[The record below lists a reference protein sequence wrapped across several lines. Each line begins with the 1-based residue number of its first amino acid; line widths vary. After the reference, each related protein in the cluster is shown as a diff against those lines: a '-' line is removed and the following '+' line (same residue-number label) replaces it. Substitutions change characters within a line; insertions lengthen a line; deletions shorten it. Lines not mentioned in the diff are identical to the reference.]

1 MARLLI
7 SAAHKSSGK
16 TTITLGLCAALR
28 RRGLTVQ
35 PFKKGPDY
43 IDPMWL
49 SRAAAQPCHNLDF
62 QTQSETEIR
71 DTFTRYPADVRII
84 EGNMGLF
91 DSIDVEGRHSNAA
104 LAALLQTPVVLV
116 VNVLGMTRS
125 VVPIILGYQHFD
137 PSIRIAGVILNSV
150 AGKRHEERLREVFAR
165 YIDIP
170 LLGCI
175 HRDPE
180 LAISERHLGLVP
192 SNEAVE
198 VDTKLDYIAAA
209 IERQV
214 DLDQLLALA
223 RDIAPLVTPEPS
235 AGISIHPAAIP
246 PGSPHGGHPLGKT
259 PPPPPPRPEGGGTK
273 VRIGIA
279 RDAAFGFYYP
289 GDLERLQEAGAEL
302 VPFDTLRDPH
312 LPAVDGLFIGGGFPE
327 THMAALEANAGLRQ
341 DIHAAIEAGLP
352 TYAECG
358 GLMYLARSIR
368 WGDQRCAMVGIIPGD
383 IVMYEKPQGRGY
395 VQLRETGHNP
405 WPGAGAPAE
414 FFAHEFHYSML
425 ENLSPGLTYA
435 YDMLRGTGVDGR
447 HDGIVYRNLVANY
460 VHLRDVEGYHWTRRF
475 VDFVRLCSR
484 RQREAGIA

>member
-28 RRGLTVQ
+28 RRGFAVQ

-49 SRAAAQPCHNLDF
+49 SRAAGRPCHNLDF
-62 QTQSETEIR
+62 QTQSETEIH
-71 DTFTRYPADVRII
+71 DTFARYTADLRII

-104 LAALLQTPVVLV
+104 LAALLQTPVILV

-125 VVPIILGYQHFD
+125 VVPIILGYENFD

-175 HRDPE
+175 HRDPQ

-192 SNEAVE
+192 SNEAVA
-198 VDTKLDYIAAA
+198 VDGKLDYIAAA
-209 IERQV
+209 IARQV
-214 DLDQLLALA
+214 DLDRLMAIA
-223 RDIAPLVTPEPS
+223 RSVPPLPAPES
-235 AGISIHPAAIP
+235 P
-246 PGSPHGGHPLGKT
+246 PFS
-259 PPPPPPRPEGGGTK
+259 PRPESGGRK

-289 GDLERLQEAGAEL
+289 GDLERLEEAGADL
-302 VPFDTLRDPH
+302 VPFDALHDTQ
-312 LPAVDGLFIGGGFPE
+312 LPVVDGLFIGGGFPE
-327 THMAALEANAGLRQ
+327 THMDALAANSGLREA
-341 DIHAAIEAGLP
+341 IREAIEGGMPA
-352 TYAECG
+352 YAECG

-368 WGDQRCAMVGIIPGD
+368 WGERSAAMVGIIPGD
-383 IVMYEKPQGRGY
+383 VVMYEKPQGRGY
-395 VQLRETGHNP
+395 VRLRETGANP
-405 WPGAGAPAE
+405 WPREGIPAE
-414 FFAHEFHYSML
+414 FDAHEFHYSML
-425 ENLSPGLTYA
+425 ENLSSGLTYA
-435 YDMLRGTGVDGR
+435 YDMLRGTGIDGR

-460 VHLRDVEGYHWTRRF
+460 VHLRDVDGYHWTRRF
-475 VDFVRLCSR
+475 VNFVRQCAAR
-484 RQREAGIA
+484 PGKTGMD

>member
-28 RRGLTVQ
+28 RRGLAVQ

-49 SRAAAQPCHNLDF
+49 SRAAANPCHNLDF
-62 QTQSETEIR
+62 QTQSETEIH
-71 DTFTRYPADVRII
+71 DTFARYAADVRII

-104 LAALLQTPVVLV
+104 LAALLQTPVILV

-125 VVPIILGYQHFD
+125 VAPIILGYQSFD

-198 VDTKLDYIAAA
+198 VDGKLDYIADA
-209 IERQV
+209 IARQV
-214 DLDQLLALA
+214 DLEQLMAIARSAPPLAAESSEGKATL
-223 RDIAPLVTPEPS
+223 P
-235 AGISIHPAAIP
+235 PA
-246 PGSPHGGHPLGKT
+246 
-259 PPPPPPRPEGGGTK
+259 PRPGGGGMK

-289 GDLERLQEAGAEL
+289 GDLERLEEAGAEL
-302 VPFDTLRDPH
+302 VPFDTLRDRQ

-327 THMAALEANAGLRQ
+327 THMEALEANSGLRSA
-341 DIHAAIEAGLP
+341 IHDAIEGGLP

-368 WGDQRCAMVGIIPGD
+368 WGERRCAMVGIIPGD

-395 VQLRETGHNP
+395 VRLRESGHNP

-414 FFAHEFHYSML
+414 FYAHEFHYSML
-425 ENLSPGLTYA
+425 ENLSSGLTYA
-435 YDMLRGTGVDGR
+435 YDMVRGTGIDGR

-460 VHLRDVEGYHWTRRF
+460 VHLRDVDGYHWTRRF
-475 VDFVRLCSR
+475 VDFVRQCATR
-484 RQREAGIA
+484 PRETGTA

>member
-28 RRGLTVQ
+28 RRGLAVQ

-214 DLDQLLALA
+214 DLEQLMAIA
-223 RDIAPLVTPEPS
+223 RSAPVL
-235 AGISIHPAAIP
+235 PAA
-246 PGSPHGGHPLGKT
+246 LGAT
-259 PPPPPPRPEGGGTK
+259 APVPSRHSG

-341 DIHAAIEAGLP
+341 EIHAAIEAGLP
-352 TYAECG
+352 AYAECG

-475 VDFVRLCSR
+475 VDFVRQCSR
-484 RQREAGIA
+484 RQREAGTA

>member
-28 RRGLTVQ
+28 RRGLAVQ

-49 SRAAAQPCHNLDF
+49 SRAAARPCHNLDF
-62 QTQSETEIR
+62 QTQRETEIR

-175 HRDPE
+175 HRDPK

-214 DLDQLLALA
+214 DLEQLMAIARSAPAL
-223 RDIAPLVTPEPS
+223 
-235 AGISIHPAAIP
+235 PAA
-246 PGSPHGGHPLGKT
+246 LGAT
-259 PPPPPPRPEGGGTK
+259 APVPSRHSG

-341 DIHAAIEAGLP
+341 EIHAAIEAGLP
-352 TYAECG
+352 AYAECG
-358 GLMYLARSIR
+358 GLMYLSRSIR
-368 WGDQRCAMVGIIPGD
+368 WGEKSCAMVGVIPGD

>member
-28 RRGLTVQ
+28 RRGVAVQ

-49 SRAAAQPCHNLDF
+49 SRAAARSCHNLDF
-62 QTQSETEIR
+62 QTQSDAEIR
-71 DTFTRYPADVRII
+71 DTFIRYRADVRII

-104 LAALLQTPVVLV
+104 LAALLQTPVILV

-125 VVPIILGYQHFD
+125 VVPIILGYQNFD

-198 VDTKLDYIAAA
+198 VEGKLDYIADA
-209 IERQV
+209 IARQV
-214 DLDQLLALA
+214 DLDRLM
-223 RDIAPLVTPEPS
+223 DIARSAPPLAPESTTFPPS
-235 AGISIHPAAIP
+235 
-246 PGSPHGGHPLGKT
+246 
-259 PPPPPPRPEGGGTK
+259 PRPEGGGSK

-289 GDLERLQEAGAEL
+289 GDLERLEEAGAEL
-302 VPFDTLRDPH
+302 VPFDTLRDRQ

-327 THMAALEANAGLRQ
+327 THMEALEANGELRQ
-341 DIHAAIEAGLP
+341 AIRAAIEAGLP
-352 TYAECG
+352 AYAECG

-368 WGDQRCAMVGIIPGD
+368 WGERCSAMVGIIPGE

-395 VQLRETGHNP
+395 VRLRETGHNP
-405 WPGAGAPAE
+405 WPGHGAAPAE
-414 FFAHEFHYSML
+414 FYAHEFHYSML
-425 ENLSPGLTYA
+425 ENLSSGLTYA
-435 YDMLRGTGVDGR
+435 YDMVRGTGIDGR

-460 VHLRDVEGYHWTRRF
+460 VHLRDVEGYHWARRF
-475 VDFVRLCSR
+475 VDFVRQCASQPR
-484 RQREAGIA
+484 VAGTA

>member
-28 RRGLTVQ
+28 RRGLAVQ

-49 SRAAAQPCHNLDF
+49 SRAAANPCHNLDF
-62 QTQSETEIR
+62 QTQSETEIH
-71 DTFTRYPADVRII
+71 DTFARYRADLRII

-104 LAALLQTPVVLV
+104 LAALLQTPVILV

-175 HRDPE
+175 HRDPQ

-198 VDTKLDYIAAA
+198 VDGKLDYIAEA
-209 IERQV
+209 IARQV
-214 DLDQLLALA
+214 DLDRLM
-223 RDIAPLVTPEPS
+223 DIARSAPPLPEPES
-235 AGISIHPAAIP
+235 APA
-246 PGSPHGGHPLGKT
+246 S
-259 PPPPPPRPEGGGTK
+259 PRPEGGGAK
-273 VRIGIA
+273 VVRIGIA

-289 GDLERLQEAGAEL
+289 GDLERLEEAGAEL
-302 VPFDTLRDPH
+302 VPFDALHDTR

-327 THMAALEANAGLRQ
+327 THMDALAANNGLREA
-341 DIHAAIEAGLP
+341 IRAAIEGGMPA
-352 TYAECG
+352 YAECG

-368 WGDQRCAMVGIIPGD
+368 WGERSAAMVGIIPGD

-395 VQLRETGHNP
+395 VRLRETGANP
-405 WPGAGAPAE
+405 WPREGAPAE
-414 FFAHEFHYSML
+414 FYAHEFHYSML
-425 ENLSPGLTYA
+425 ENLSSGLTYA
-435 YDMLRGTGVDGR
+435 YDMVRGTGIDGR

-460 VHLRDVEGYHWTRRF
+460 VHLRDVDGYHWTRRF
-475 VDFVRLCSR
+475 VNFVRQCAAR
-484 RQREAGIA
+484 PGKTGTA

>member
-28 RRGLTVQ
+28 RCGLAVQ

-49 SRAAAQPCHNLDF
+49 SRAAARPCHNLDF
-62 QTQSETEIR
+62 QTQHEAEIHA
-71 DTFTRYPADVRII
+71 TFNRYPADVRII

-91 DSIDVEGRHSNAA
+91 DSIDVEGEHSNAA
-104 LAALLQTPVVLV
+104 LAVLLQTPVILV

-137 PSIRIAGVILNSV
+137 PDIRIAGVILNSV

-198 VDTKLDYIAAA
+198 VDAKLDYIAAA

-214 DLDQLLALA
+214 DMAQLM
-223 RDIAPLVTPEPS
+223 DIARSAPPL
-235 AGISIHPAAIP
+235 AAE
-246 PGSPHGGHPLGKT
+246 SSEGKA
-259 PPPPPPRPEGGGTK
+259 PRPEGGGMT

-289 GDLERLQEAGAEL
+289 GDLEQLQQAGAEL
-302 VPFDTLRDPH
+302 VPFDTLHDRQ

-327 THMAALEANAGLRQ
+327 AHMATLEANTGLRHA
-341 DIHAAIEAGLP
+341 IHAAIEAGLP
-352 TYAECG
+352 AYAECG
-358 GLMYLARSIR
+358 GLMYLARAIR
-368 WGDQRCAMVGIIPGD
+368 WGEQRCEMVGIIPGEV
-383 IVMYEKPQGRGY
+383 VMYEKPQGRGY
-395 VQLRETGHNP
+395 VRLRETSHHP
-405 WPGAGAPAE
+405 WPGASAPAE
-414 FFAHEFHYSML
+414 FYAHEFHYSML
-425 ENLSPGLTYA
+425 ENLAPGLTYA
-435 YDMLRGTGVDGR
+435 YDMVRGTGIDGR

-460 VHLRDVEGYHWTRRF
+460 VHLRDVEDYHWARRF
-475 VDFVRLCSR
+475 VDFVRQCGVHSG
-484 RQREAGIA
+484 AA

>member
-16 TTITLGLCAALR
+16 TTITLGLCAALH
-28 RRGLTVQ
+28 RRGLVVQ

-49 SRAAAQPCHNLDF
+49 SRAAARPCHNLDF
-62 QTQSETEIR
+62 QTQGEAEIR
-71 DTFTRYPADVRII
+71 DTFQRYPADVRII

-91 DSIDVEGRHSNAA
+91 DSIDVEGKHSNAA
-104 LAALLQTPVVLV
+104 LAALLQTPVILV

-125 VVPIILGYQHFD
+125 VVPIILGYQQFD
-137 PSIRIAGVILNSV
+137 ASIRIAGIILNSV
-150 AGKRHEERLREVFAR
+150 AGRRHEERLREVFTR

-192 SNEAVE
+192 SNEASE
-198 VDTKLDYIAAA
+198 VDSKLDYIAAA

-214 DLDQLLALA
+214 DLEQLMTIA
-223 RDIAPLVTPEPS
+223 RSAPPLVTE
-235 AGISIHPAAIP
+235 
-246 PGSPHGGHPLGKT
+246 GKT
-259 PPPPPPRPEGGGTK
+259 TLPPALRPEDGGQK

-289 GDLERLQEAGAEL
+289 GDLERLEQAGAEL
-302 VPFDTLRDPH
+302 VPFDTLHDNL

-327 THMAALEANAGLRQ
+327 THMAALEANASLRRA
-341 DIHAAIEAGLP
+341 IHDAIEAGLP
-352 TYAECG
+352 AYAECG
-358 GLMYLARSIR
+358 GLMYLARSLR
-368 WGDQRCAMVGIIPGD
+368 WGERRCEMVGIIPGD
-383 IVMYEKPQGRGY
+383 VVMYDKPQGRGY
-395 VQLRETGHNP
+395 VRLRESRDHP
-405 WPGAGAPAE
+405 WPGDGPAAE
-414 FFAHEFHYSML
+414 FDAHEFHYSML
-425 ENLSPGLTYA
+425 ENLSGGLTYG
-435 YDMLRGTGVDGR
+435 YDMVRGTGIDGR

-475 VDFVRLCSR
+475 VDFVRRCADR
-484 RQREAGIA
+484 PRQAETA

>member
-28 RRGLTVQ
+28 RRGLAVQ

-49 SRAAAQPCHNLDF
+49 SRAAAHPCHNLDF
-62 QTQSETEIR
+62 QTQSEAEIR
-71 DTFTRYPADVRII
+71 TTFARYPADVRII

-104 LAALLQTPVVLV
+104 LAALLQTPVILV

-125 VVPIILGYQHFD
+125 VAPIILGYQNFD

-175 HRDPE
+175 HRDPA

-198 VDTKLDYIAAA
+198 VDDKLDYIAAA

-214 DLDQLLALA
+214 DLEQLLA
-223 RDIAPLVTPEPS
+223 IAGS
-235 AGISIHPAAIP
+235 APALPAALAP
-246 PGSPHGGHPLGKT
+246 APAAVST
-259 PPPPPPRPEGGGTK
+259 QPR
-273 VRIGIA
+273 VRIGVA

-302 VPFDTLRDPH
+302 VPFDTLRDRQ

-327 THMAALEANAGLRQ
+327 THMEALEANAGLRSAIR
-341 DIHAAIEAGLP
+341 DAIEAGLP
-352 TYAECG
+352 AYAECG

-368 WGDQRCAMVGIIPGD
+368 WGERRCAMVGIIPGD
-383 IVMYEKPQGRGY
+383 VVMYEKPQGRGY
-395 VQLRETGHNP
+395 VRLRETGQNP
-405 WPGAGAPAE
+405 WPGDGSPAE
-414 FFAHEFHYSML
+414 FYAHEFHYSML
-425 ENLSPGLTYA
+425 ENLSSGLTYA
-435 YDMLRGTGVDGR
+435 YDMVRGTGIDGR

-460 VHLRDVEGYHWTRRF
+460 VHLRDVEGYHWARRF
-475 VDFVRLCSR
+475 VDFVRQCAAR
-484 RQREAGIA
+484 PRETGTA

>member
-28 RRGLTVQ
+28 RRGLAVQ

-49 SRAAAQPCHNLDF
+49 SRAAANPCHNLDF
-62 QTQSETEIR
+62 QTQSDAEIR
-71 DTFTRYPADVRII
+71 DTFIRYRADVRII

-104 LAALLQTPVVLV
+104 LAALLQTPVILV

-125 VVPIILGYQHFD
+125 VVPIILGYQSFD

-198 VDTKLDYIAAA
+198 VEDKLDYIADA
-209 IERQV
+209 IARQV
-214 DLDQLLALA
+214 DLDRLMDIA
-223 RDIAPLVTPEPS
+223 RDVTPLVASE
-235 AGISIHPAAIP
+235 
-246 PGSPHGGHPLGKT
+246 SPTLLPT
-259 PPPPPPRPEGGGTK
+259 PRPEGGGMV

-289 GDLERLQEAGAEL
+289 GDLERLEQAGAEL
-302 VPFDTLRDPH
+302 VPFDTLRDRR

-327 THMAALEANAGLRQ
+327 THMEALEANGELRQ
-341 DIHAAIEAGLP
+341 AIHAAIESGMPA
-352 TYAECG
+352 YAECG

-368 WGDQRCAMVGIIPGD
+368 WGERQAAMVGIIPGD

-395 VQLRETGHNP
+395 VRLRETGQNP
-405 WPGAGAPAE
+405 WPGHGGTPAE
-414 FFAHEFHYSML
+414 FYAHEFHYSML
-425 ENLSPGLTYA
+425 ENLSSGLTYA
-435 YDMLRGTGVDGR
+435 YDMVRGTGIDGR

-460 VHLRDVEGYHWTRRF
+460 VHLRDVEGYHWARRF
-475 VDFVRLCSR
+475 VEFVRQCASR
-484 RQREAGIA
+484 PHVAGSA

>member
-28 RRGLTVQ
+28 RRGLAVQ

-49 SRAAAQPCHNLDF
+49 SRAAAHPCHNLDF
-62 QTQSETEIR
+62 QTQSEAEIR
-71 DTFTRYPADVRII
+71 TTFARYPADVRII

-104 LAALLQTPVVLV
+104 LAALLQTPVILV

-125 VVPIILGYQHFD
+125 VAPIILGYQNFD

-198 VDTKLDYIAAA
+198 VDGKLDYIADA

-214 DLDQLLALA
+214 DLEQLLA
-223 RDIAPLVTPEPS
+223 IADSVSVL
-235 AGISIHPAAIP
+235 PAALAP
-246 PGSPHGGHPLGKT
+246 APAAVPT
-259 PPPPPPRPEGGGTK
+259 QPR

-302 VPFDTLRDPH
+302 VPFDTLRDRQ

-327 THMAALEANAGLRQ
+327 THMAALEANADLRRA
-341 DIHAAIEAGLP
+341 IRNAIEAGLP
-352 TYAECG
+352 AYAECG

-368 WGDQRCAMVGIIPGD
+368 WGERRCAMVGIIPGD

-395 VQLRETGHNP
+395 VRLRETGHNP
-405 WPGAGAPAE
+405 WPSQEAAAE
-414 FFAHEFHYSML
+414 FDAHEFHYSML
-425 ENLSPGLTYA
+425 ENLSSGLTYA
-435 YDMLRGTGVDGR
+435 YDMVRGTGIDGR

-460 VHLRDVEGYHWTRRF
+460 VHLRDVEGYHWARRF
-475 VDFVRLCSR
+475 VDFVRQCAAR
-484 RQREAGIA
+484 PRETGTA

>member
-28 RRGLTVQ
+28 RRGLAVQ

-49 SRAAAQPCHNLDF
+49 SRAAGRPCHNLDF
-62 QTQSETEIR
+62 QTQGDGEIR
-71 DTFTRYPADVRII
+71 DTFIRYPADLRII

-104 LAALLQTPVVLV
+104 LAALLQTPVILV

-125 VVPIILGYQHFD
+125 VVPIILGYQRFD

-175 HRDPE
+175 HRDPQ

-198 VDTKLDYIAAA
+198 VDDKLDYIAEA
-209 IERQV
+209 IVRQV
-214 DLDQLLALA
+214 DLERLM
-223 RDIAPLVTPEPS
+223 DIARSAPPLPEPES
-235 AGISIHPAAIP
+235 APS
-246 PGSPHGGHPLGKT
+246 SL
-259 PPPPPPRPEGGGTK
+259 RPEGGGGK
-273 VRIGIA
+273 VVRIGIA

-289 GDLERLQEAGAEL
+289 GDLERLEEAGAEL
-302 VPFDTLRDPH
+302 VPFDALHDTR
-312 LPAVDGLFIGGGFPE
+312 LPIVDGLFIGGGFPE
-327 THMAALEANAGLRQ
+327 THMDALAANSGLREA
-341 DIHAAIEAGLP
+341 IREAIEGGMPA
-352 TYAECG
+352 YAECG

-368 WGDQRCAMVGIIPGD
+368 WGERSAAMVGIIPGD
-383 IVMYEKPQGRGY
+383 IVMYDKPQGRGY
-395 VQLRETGHNP
+395 VRLRETEANP
-405 WPGAGAPAE
+405 WPREDAPAE
-414 FFAHEFHYSML
+414 FYAHEFHYSML
-425 ENLSPGLTYA
+425 ENLSSGLTYA
-435 YDMLRGTGVDGR
+435 YDMVRGTGIDGR

-460 VHLRDVEGYHWTRRF
+460 VHLRDVDGYHWTRRF
-475 VDFVRLCSR
+475 VKFVRQCAAR
-484 RQREAGIA
+484 PGKTGTA

>member
-1 MARLLI
+1 MSHLLI

-16 TTITLGLCAALR
+16 TTITLGLCAALA
-28 RRGLTVQ
+28 RRGLSVQ

-49 SRAAAQPCHNLDF
+49 SRAAGRPCHNLDF
-62 QTQSETEIR
+62 QVMGKDEIR
-71 DTFTRYPADVRII
+71 STFARYPADLRII

-91 DSIDVEGRHSNAA
+91 DSIDVEGEHSNAA
-104 LAALLQTPVVLV
+104 LAALLQTPVILV

-125 VVPIILGYQHFD
+125 VVPLILGYQHFD
-137 PSIRIAGVILNSV
+137 SSIRIAGVILNSV

-198 VDTKLDYIAAA
+198 VSGKLDYIADA
-209 IERQV
+209 IARQV
-214 DLDQLLALA
+214 DLDQVLAIA
-223 RDIAPLVTPEPS
+223 ATAPAPLDSTRAAPPVRRTPD
-235 AGISIHPAAIP
+235 
-246 PGSPHGGHPLGKT
+246 
-259 PPPPPPRPEGGGTK
+259 

-302 VPFDTLRDPH
+302 VEFDTLRDAH
-312 LPAVDGLFIGGGFPE
+312 LPAMDGLFIGGGFPE
-327 THMAALEANAGLRQ
+327 THMATLEANGSLRREL
-341 DIHAAIEAGLP
+341 HAAIEAGLP

-368 WGDQRCAMVGIIPGD
+368 WGEQSHQMVGVIPGD

-395 VQLRETGHNP
+395 VRLRETGDNP
-405 WPGAGAPAE
+405 WPHQGAPAE
-414 FFAHEFHYSML
+414 FSAHEFHYSML
-425 ENLSPGLTYA
+425 ENLAPGLTFA
-435 YDMLRGTGVDGR
+435 YEMVRGTGVNGY
-447 HDGIVYRNLVANY
+447 HDGIIYKNLVANY

-475 VDFVRLCSR
+475 VDFVRER
-484 RQREAGIA
+484 RVRTGAA

>member
-28 RRGLTVQ
+28 RRSLAVQ

-49 SRAAAQPCHNLDF
+49 SRAAANPCHNLDF
-62 QTQSETEIR
+62 QTQSETEIH
-71 DTFTRYPADVRII
+71 DTFARYRADVRII

-104 LAALLQTPVVLV
+104 LAALLQTPVILV

-175 HRDPE
+175 HRDPQ

-198 VDTKLDYIAAA
+198 VDDKLDYIADA
-209 IERQV
+209 IARQV
-214 DLDQLLALA
+214 DLDRLM
-223 RDIAPLVTPEPS
+223 DIARSAPPLATES
-235 AGISIHPAAIP
+235 SE
-246 PGSPHGGHPLGKT
+246 GKT
-259 PPPPPPRPEGGGTK
+259 TLPPARRPEGGGIK

-289 GDLERLQEAGAEL
+289 GDLERLEEAGAEL
-302 VPFDTLRDPH
+302 VPFDTLRDRQ

-327 THMAALEANAGLRQ
+327 THMAALEANRELRRA
-341 DIHAAIEAGLP
+341 IHDAIEGGLP
-352 TYAECG
+352 AYAECG

-368 WGDQRCAMVGIIPGD
+368 WGERRAAMVGIIPGD

-395 VQLRETGHNP
+395 VRLRETGHNP
-405 WPGAGAPAE
+405 WPGQGGAAE
-414 FFAHEFHYSML
+414 FYAHEFHYSML
-425 ENLSPGLTYA
+425 ENLSSGLTYA
-435 YDMLRGTGVDGR
+435 YDMVRGTGIDGH

-460 VHLRDVEGYHWTRRF
+460 VHLRDVDGYHWTRRF
-475 VDFVRLCSR
+475 VDFVRQC
-484 RQREAGIA
+484 IARPSETGTA

>member
-49 SRAAAQPCHNLDF
+49 SRAAARSCHNLDF
-62 QTQSETEIR
+62 QTQSETELR
-71 DTFTRYPADVRII
+71 DTFARYPADVRII

-104 LAALLQTPVVLV
+104 LAGLLQTPVILV

-198 VDTKLDYIAAA
+198 VDGKLEYIAAA
-209 IERQV
+209 IARQV
-214 DLDQLLALA
+214 DLDRLM
-223 RDIAPLVTPEPS
+223 DIARSAPPL
-235 AGISIHPAAIP
+235 AIP
-246 PGSPHGGHPLGKT
+246 ESTKGHPPLS
-259 PPPPPPRPEGGGTK
+259 PPPRK

-289 GDLERLQEAGAEL
+289 GDLERLEQAGAEL
-302 VPFDTLRDPH
+302 VPFDTLHDH
-312 LPAVDGLFIGGGFPE
+312 QLPTVDGLFIGGGFPE
-327 THMAALEANAGLRQ
+327 THMEALEANGELRQ
-341 DIHAAIEAGLP
+341 AIRNAIEVGLP

-368 WGDQRCAMVGIIPGD
+368 WGERSAAMVGIIPGD

-395 VQLRETGHNP
+395 VRLRETGQNP
-405 WPGAGAPAE
+405 WPRDGAPAE
-414 FFAHEFHYSML
+414 FSAHEFHYSML
-425 ENLSPGLTYA
+425 ENLSSGLTYA
-435 YDMLRGTGVDGR
+435 YDMVRGTGIDGR

-460 VHLRDVEGYHWTRRF
+460 VHLRDVDGYHWAQRF
-475 VDFVRLCSR
+475 VDFVRHCATPSR
-484 RQREAGIA
+484 ETGTA

>member
-28 RRGLTVQ
+28 RRGLAVQ

-49 SRAAAQPCHNLDF
+49 SRAAARPCHNLDF
-62 QTQSETEIR
+62 QTQSEAEIR
-71 DTFTRYPADVRII
+71 TTFTRYPADVRII

-104 LAALLQTPVVLV
+104 LAALLQTPVILV

-137 PSIRIAGVILNSV
+137 PTIRIAGVILNSV

-214 DLDQLLALA
+214 DLEQLMAIARSAPAL
-223 RDIAPLVTPEPS
+223 
-235 AGISIHPAAIP
+235 PAA
-246 PGSPHGGHPLGKT
+246 LGAT
-259 PPPPPPRPEGGGTK
+259 APVPAHHSG

-327 THMAALEANAGLRQ
+327 THMAALEANASLRRE
-341 DIHAAIEAGLP
+341 IHAAIEAGLP
-352 TYAECG
+352 AYAECG
-358 GLMYLARSIR
+358 GLMYLSRSIR
-368 WGDQRCAMVGIIPGD
+368 WGEKSCAMVGVIPGD

-395 VQLRETGHNP
+395 VQLRETGQNP
-405 WPGAGAPAE
+405 WPGEGAAAE

-475 VDFVRLCSR
+475 VDFVRQCSY
-484 RQREAGIA
+484 RQREAGTA

>member
-1 MARLLI
+1 MSHLLI

-16 TTITLGLCAALR
+16 TTITLGLCAALA
-28 RRGLTVQ
+28 RRGLAVQ

-49 SRAAAQPCHNLDF
+49 SRAAGRPCHNLDF
-62 QTQSETEIR
+62 QVMGKDEIR
-71 DTFTRYPADVRII
+71 STFARYPADLRII

-91 DSIDVEGRHSNAA
+91 DSIDVEGEHSNAA
-104 LAALLQTPVVLV
+104 LAALLQTPVILV

-125 VVPIILGYQHFD
+125 VVPLILGYQHFD

-198 VDTKLDYIAAA
+198 VTGKLDYIADA

-214 DLDQLLALA
+214 DLEQVLAIA
-223 RDIAPLVTPEPS
+223 ATAPLPRTPD
-235 AGISIHPAAIP
+235 AAP
-246 PGSPHGGHPLGKT
+246 TS
-259 PPPPPPRPEGGGTK
+259 PRPQAD

-302 VPFDTLRDPH
+302 VEFDTLRDAH
-312 LPAVDGLFIGGGFPE
+312 LPAIDGLFIGGGFPE
-327 THMAALEANAGLRQ
+327 THMAALEANTSLRREL
-341 DIHAAIEAGLP
+341 HAAIEAGLP

-358 GLMYLARSIR
+358 GLMYLARTIR
-368 WGDQRCAMVGIIPGD
+368 WGEQQHQMVGVIPGD

-395 VQLRETGHNP
+395 VRLRETGDNP
-405 WPGAGAPAE
+405 WPGQGAPAE
-414 FFAHEFHYSML
+414 FSAHEFHYSML
-425 ENLSPGLTYA
+425 ENLSPGLTFA
-435 YDMLRGTGVDGR
+435 YEMVRGTGVNGR
-447 HDGIVYRNLVANY
+447 HDGIIYKNLVANY

-475 VDFVRLCSR
+475 VEFVRER
-484 RQREAGIA
+484 RVRTGAA